1 MAAFD
6 IYLWLPQYRLKVW
19 IWQIYILNKQ
29 HYDTFIFWLS
39 QYMCGIFPGH
49 IFARLSSSPRPPPI
63 ELKAFAMEL
72 GMFLTRHHPNG
83 YVEMTSLTT

>member
-1 MAAFD
+1 MIPLYFD
-6 IYLWLPQYRLKVW
+6 FHNICVVFFL
-19 IWQIYILNKQ
+19 
-29 HYDTFIFWLS
+29 
-39 QYMCGIFPGH
+39 GIF
-49 IFARLSSSPRPPPI
+49 FARLSSSPRPPPI